1 VVGARLVTAMD
12 DFVIRGAEVIDGS
25 GAPARR
31 VDVAVRD
38 GRIAAIGTEARP
50 ARRVVDAAGR
60 VLAPGFIDIH
70 THSDFTL
77 PLNPRA
83 EGKIRQGVTTEVLG
97 NCGYSAAPAPP
108 GRAEE
113 LRNYLAASA
122 PWLPF
127 RETTFAGY
135 LDSFPPTSVNTV
147 MQVGHNT
154 LRLMA
159 MHMENRQARPAELAV
174 MERLLEEAL
183 DAGALGLSSG
193 LFTAPGS
200 YADSD
205 ELHALGRV
213 LRRHGGAYASHIRN
227 EAGEVFEAVDEAI
240 AVGERCGVH
249 VQIAHLKLSG
259 TENWGGAGRLLAR
272 IDAAR
277 RRGIPVDCDQ
287 YPYTTA
293 TNPLRNLLP
302 VWIQDGGFTPML
314 ERLGDRG
321 VRDRLRADIAARGHG
336 SFGHLPSWDAVRV
349 AISPNQP
356 EHAGQT
362 IGEIARARGADP
374 LDAACEYLVADEGHT
389 RVIMTAMAEDD
400 VREILQ
406 SPSVLIGSDGT
417 ALAPYGVTGQ
427 GKPHPRYYGTFP
439 RVLGHYVRDLGLLSL
454 PEAIRKMTGASAA
467 ALGLVERGLIREG
480 FRADLCVFDPARI
493 ADLATYDDPHRYA
506 AGVVLVIVN
515 GTVVIDA
522 GEHTGAL
529 PGQVLRRGPRGVA

>member
-1 VVGARLVTAMD
+1 MD
-12 DFVIRGAEVIDGS
+12 DLVIRGAEVIDGS

-50 ARRVVDAAGR
+50 ARRVVDATGR

-174 MERLLEEAL
+174 MEGLLEEAL

-227 EAGEVFEAVDEAI
+227 EAGEVFEAVDRLRISSSRGRRTGA
-240 AVGERCGVH
+240 APAGCSRASTLPV
-249 VQIAHLKLSG
+249 
-259 TENWGGAGRLLAR
+259 GAGYPSTATSIHTRRPPIRSATCCPSGSRTEASPRCSSGSVIGACASASARTSRRGDMEASATCRPGTPCAWQSRRISPSTPGRPSARSPGRAAR
-272 IDAAR
+272 IRWTRPASTSWR
-277 RRGIPVDCDQ
+277 TRG
-287 YPYTTA
+287 T
-293 TNPLRNLLP
+293 
-302 VWIQDGGFTPML
+302 
-314 ERLGDRG
+314 
-321 VRDRLRADIAARGHG
+321 RA
-336 SFGHLPSWDAVRV
+336 
-349 AISPNQP
+349 
-356 EHAGQT
+356 
-362 IGEIARARGADP
+362 
-374 LDAACEYLVADEGHT
+374 
-389 RVIMTAMAEDD
+389 
-400 VREILQ
+400 
-406 SPSVLIGSDGT
+406 
-417 ALAPYGVTGQ
+417 
-427 GKPHPRYYGTFP
+427 
-439 RVLGHYVRDLGLLSL
+439 
-454 PEAIRKMTGASAA
+454 
-467 ALGLVERGLIREG
+467 
-480 FRADLCVFDPARI
+480 
-493 ADLATYDDPHRYA
+493 
-506 AGVVLVIVN
+506 
-515 GTVVIDA
+515 
-522 GEHTGAL
+522 
-529 PGQVLRRGPRGVA
+529 